1 MGIKIDLILQ
11 PLQTYETKWL
21 QLWQWNKLFNMGLWF
36 SKMYLSILVSFHIV
50 SLREKVFSSS
60 MLFLSFCGGKH
71 CSHCNTKA
79 WKCYNFIFLQK
90 QWLYFPFMGQIL
102 PLAWDYLFSSLCPL
116 HLVHFISTHQLTP
129 AIFNNS
135 STIPLWICLSFLSHY
150 SASQALPSCRV
161 TTAVAASSASKAVP
175 RTWAPRTS
183 SPTTS
188 TAQLRRAKTD
198 EAPCLSLTAATA
210 TVATAKARHASTP
223 WHPTLEGR
231 GTAQWTAMAWCLS
244 SALGPADGFC
254 LRWK

>member
-1 MGIKIDLILQ
+1 MYPILYSYKRIKAV
-11 PLQTYETKWL
+11 
-21 QLWQWNKLFNMGLWF
+21 
-36 SKMYLSILVSFHIV
+36 LSLYRANFTI
-50 SLREKVFSSS
+50 SLRWPFLFSLPSS
-60 MLFLSFCGGKH
+60 PCPPFLS
-71 CSHCNTKA
+71 TR
-79 WKCYNFIFLQK
+79 
-90 QWLYFPFMGQIL
+90 
-102 PLAWDYLFSSLCPL
+102 
-116 HLVHFISTHQLTP
+116 QLTP
-129 AIFNNS
+129 AVFNNP

-161 TTAVAASSASKAVP
+161 TTAGAASSASKAAP
-175 RTWAPRTS
+175 RTWALRTS
-183 SPTTS
+183 SPTMS

-198 EAPCLSLTAATA
+198 EAPCSSLTAATA